1 MNAPISPEA
10 LARSALTEIAR
21 NCLDRTSDVDAALP
35 HFMAAL
41 RADPAMM
48 AALLDGAEDRLA
60 RVFLRN
66 LVGQERRRIWADMPA
81 PRPAALDADDMQR
94 RADALVR
101 GNLSA
106 LFDIRLPGGKTLAKA
121 TKAEVAQAA
130 EFYLTQGRTMT
141 ARGKWLNRIA
151 TAMKDD
157 KTVAESFDDATLDAL
172 RIESEDQE
180 GEV

>member
-1 MNAPISPEA
+1 MGTSTMTEA
-10 LARSALTEIAR
+10 LARSALTELAR
-21 NCLDRTSDVDAALP
+21 NCLERASDVDTALP

-60 RVFLRN
+60 RDFLRN
-66 LVGQERRRIWADMPA
+66 LVGQERRRIYADMPA
-81 PRPAALDADDMQR
+81 PRPAALDADDLQR
-94 RADALVR
+94 RAAALVR

-106 LFDIRLPGGKTLAKA
+106 LFDVKLPGGKMLARA

-130 EFYLTQGRTMT
+130 EFYLTRGRTMT
-141 ARGKWLNRIA
+141 ARGKWLDRIA
-151 TAMKDD
+151 AAMTDD

-172 RIESEDQE
+172 RSESEDQG